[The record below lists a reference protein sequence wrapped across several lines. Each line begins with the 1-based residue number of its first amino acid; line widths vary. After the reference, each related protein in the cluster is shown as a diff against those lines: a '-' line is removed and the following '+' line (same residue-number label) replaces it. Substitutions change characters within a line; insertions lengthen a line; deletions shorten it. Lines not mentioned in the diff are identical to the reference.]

1 MSTLDGATVE
11 FGMAIWIGRTVACTC
26 QVCVACTCRVSVAC
40 TCSVSMYAWD
50 SQQLAGSKVVRSRD
64 HVVQRKKFL
73 LKLRICR
80 WSEVVGGDQFSSR
93 RSKYVITPPTPPTP
107 PYPPTTRRLV
117 CVQVQGTLS
126 SHPPHPT
133 TRRLVCLQV
142 QGTISSHPPHPTHP
156 THPTTS
162 VDYYVCK
169 SKYVTIPPTHPTLP
183 THHPHSS
190 MCASPRNVIIPPT
203 PPTPPKKCVHVQ
215 VM

>member
-1 MSTLDGATVE
+1 
-11 FGMAIWIGRTVACTC
+11 
-26 QVCVACTCRVSVAC
+26 
-40 TCSVSMYAWD
+40 MYAWD
-50 SQQLAGSKVVRSRD
+50 SQQLAGSKVVLSRD
-64 HVVQRKKFL
+64 HVVQRKKLL

-107 PYPPTTRRLV
+107 PYPPTMRRLV

-169 SKYVTIPPTHPTLP
+169 SKYVTIPPTHPP
-183 THHPHSS
+183 Y
-190 MCASPRNVIIPPT
+190 PPT
-203 PPTPPKKCVHVQ
+203 TRTLVYVQ
-215 VM
+215 VQGTLSSHPPHPKGVCMYKWCSRSSCMYKWRRHAQVT